1 MQPPTSGIKNKEFKW
16 DKYCNMIA
24 IFVCPASGPR
34 SGVKVKHQIK
44 TPVPWTKTY
53 LTAPPFKSTLLIV
66 SVNTWETDSSSIV
79 SNCLYSLIIY

>member
-1 MQPPTSGIKNKEFKW
+1 MLLLTTLIPKVLCHLKKQPLSQMQPPTSGIKNKEFKW

-44 TPVPWTKTY
+44 TPVP
-53 LTAPPFKSTLLIV
+53 
-66 SVNTWETDSSSIV
+66 
-79 SNCLYSLIIY
+79 